1 MDIPDDVTM
10 HRSAKEGM
18 GLRLKGIF
26 MKKDMYGFTVKLRDK
41 EFTSEQFR
49 TLCEYE
55 SVTLS
60 IYSDGLLDALIAQW
74 NMVMPIS
81 SRAELYFDGEK
92 STGFK
97 RKLDFHVKSYEP
109 CVDPRRSGGVK

>member
-1 MDIPDDVTM
+1 
-10 HRSAKEGM
+10 
-18 GLRLKGIF
+18 

-41 EFTSEQFR
+41 EFTAEQFR

-60 IYSDGLLDALIAQW
+60 IYSDGLLDDLIAQW

-97 RKLDFHVKSYEP
+97 RAVSFSNRTYDP
-109 CVDPRRSGGVK
+109 IPDPRNSKGNL